1 MLTTAD
7 QEEQRPVPATPP
19 TTVSPLRARSAVVT
33 LFLIAGAV
41 MGGWSGRIPT
51 IKHQLGLSDAG
62 WGLVVLAQPAGT
74 LLALL
79 VLTRVISRTGPRAL
93 ALPGAVLLLVVVP
106 LAAASPSPAFLVPAL
121 ALQGLAT
128 GLLFSPMNALAVT
141 VERRYGRSI
150 MSSFHAWFSVGQLGG
165 GLAGALAGHLGTDP
179 WVQIAICDL
188 VLAVVLCVTAT
199 ALPRGAEAPLAGG
212 SGPAPRRARPTRQ
225 IVLLAGLAL
234 LAAVTEGS
242 AVQWSAQ
249 YSVSLGATVATG
261 SLTLV
266 CYSLAIALTRSFGDR
281 LVDRFGRVRFI
292 RFSATVT
299 ATGVLLAVLTGSV
312 PLALV
317 GFALVGLGCACVFPT
332 IMGLAGNQP
341 DVPAGRAVAL
351 VNLGEWPAFFLGP
364 PVIGLVAELS
374 SLRFALG
381 LLVVTSAFV
390 AVLAGRIRVPEPA
403 HVGAV
408 PRER

>member
-1 MLTTAD
+1 M
-7 QEEQRPVPATPP
+7 PPPHPA
-19 TTVSPLRARSAVVT
+19 TVSPSRARSAVVV

-51 IKHQLGLSDAG
+51 IKGQLGLSDAG

-74 LLALL
+74 LVALL
-79 VLTRVISRTGPRAL
+79 VLARVVSRTGPRAL
-93 ALPGAVLLLVVVP
+93 ALPGAVLLLVIAP
-106 LAAASPSPAFLVPAL
+106 LAAGSPSVALLVPAL
-121 ALQGLAT
+121 VLQGVAT
-128 GLLFSPMNALAVT
+128 GLLFSPMNALAVD

-150 MSSFHAWFSVGQLGG
+150 MSTFHAWFSVGQLGG
-165 GLAGALAGHLGTDP
+165 GVAGAVAGHFGVDP
-179 WVQIAICDL
+179 WSQIAVCN
-188 VLAVVLCVTAT
+188 VALAMALAWTAV
-199 ALPRGAEAPLAGG
+199 ALPRGERGSARVEARGR
-212 SGPAPRRARPTRQ
+212 SPRERPTRQ
-225 IVLLAGLAL
+225 LLLLAALAL
-234 LAAVTEGS
+234 LSAMTEGS

-249 YSVSLGATVATG
+249 YSVSIGAGVATG

-292 RFSATVT
+292 RVSESVT
-299 ATGVLLAVLTGSV
+299 AVGVLLAVLPGSI

-317 GFALVGLGCACVFPT
+317 GFALVGVGCACVFPV

-364 PVIGLVAELS
+364 PLIGLVAEVS
-374 SLRFALG
+374 SLRVALG
-381 LLVVTSAFV
+381 LLVLTSALV

-403 HVGAV
+403 SG
-408 PRER
+408 P

>member
-1 MLTTAD
+1 M
-7 QEEQRPVPATPP
+7 PATHP
-19 TTVSPLRARSAVVT
+19 TAVSPLRARSAVVT

-51 IKHQLGLSDAG
+51 IKEQLGLSDAG

-106 LAAASPSPAFLVPAL
+106 FAAASPSPAFLVPAL

-179 WVQIAICDL
+179 WVQIAICDA
-188 VLAVVLCVTAT
+188 VLAVVLCATAT
-199 ALPRGAEAPLAGG
+199 ALPRGSEANVVGAAG
-212 SGPAPRRARPTRQ
+212 AVPRRERPTRQ

-249 YSVSLGATVATG
+249 YSVSLGAAVATG

-299 ATGVLLAVLTGSV
+299 AAGILLAVLTGSV

-381 LLVVTSAFV
+381 LLVLTSSMV
-390 AVLAGRIRVPEPA
+390 AVLAGRIRVPVLA
-403 HVGAV
+403 GAAGG
-408 PRER
+408 PTSR